1 MLKKLVFICRFAS
14 TFFSTSP
21 PEVIALNPEMN
32 TDMDVHDPFMQR
44 CLELAA
50 MAAAE
55 GESPVGSIIVK
66 DGIIIGEAYEK
77 SKQLNDITRH
87 AEVLAVLDA
96 LQRHG
101 SCAGATLYSNVEPCA
116 LCAYVIRHH
125 RISRVVFT
133 KACGQLG
140 GTARFNVLTA
150 NDITA
155 WGPAPEVI
163 VYPA

>member
-1 MLKKLVFICRFAS
+1 
-14 TFFSTSP
+14 
-21 PEVIALNPEMN
+21 MN
-32 TDMDVHDPFMQR
+32 TDMDIHAPFMQR

-50 MAAAE
+50 RAAAE

-66 DGIIIGEAYEK
+66 DGMILGEAYEK
-77 SKQLNDITRH
+77 SKQLKDITRH

-133 KACGQLG
+133 QTCGQLG
-140 GTARFNVLTA
+140 GTARFDVLTA
-150 NDITA
+150 HDITT
-155 WGPAPEVI
+155 WGPPPEVI
-163 VYPA
+163 VYPAP